1 MCIRDRTKEYKQNPD
16 AYKGHVGDVSMVLRV
31 AITGRTNS
39 PDMYDVMRILGKD
52 RVVERIE
59 NAINRIKSK

>member
-1 MCIRDRTKEYKQNPD
+1 
-16 AYKGHVGDVSMVLRV
+16 MVLRV

-59 NAINRIKSK
+59 NADKSYKI